1 LQCYCYFNTFF
12 HTRMTI
18 VVVGAVNSLSAAGG
32 LSASAL
38 AGATVGGGVGLAGR
52 LVNAGGPASTVGS
65 QKLLFT
71 VLRDRFQKC

>member
-1 LQCYCYFNTFF
+1 
-12 HTRMTI
+12 MTI

-52 LVNAGGPASTVGS
+52 LVNTGGPASTVGS
-65 QKLLFT
+65 QKLLFYCFT
-71 VLRDRFQKC
+71 R

>member
-1 LQCYCYFNTFF
+1 
-12 HTRMTI
+12 MTI

-52 LVNAGGPASTVGS
+52 LVNTGGPASTVGS
-65 QKLLFT
+65 QKLLFYEIDFKN
-71 VLRDRFQKC
+71 VEKNDRSWP